1 MKKSILASVIALGM
15 VSGLAQA
22 AGNEVQFVGSVV
34 ATTCDLE
41 ASGTGSDAGLVKN
54 IIELGQTKINTPGK
68 EVTFAFKPVNNAQN
82 QQNCEQLAADPN
94 SKVVLTWNSN
104 AFDGQNGLGA
114 ISGAASDAFVKV
126 QALNADT
133 NNNVVMLTSGASQE
147 FAAAKLASD
156 GLQYKAQLV
165 GKTTP
170 GDFQTAS
177 KFTVYYK

>member
-54 IIELGQTKINTPGK
+54 IIALGQAKKGTEGK
-68 EVTFAFKPVNNAQN
+68 EVTFAFKPVNDAANKT
-82 QQNCEQLAADPN
+82 NCQGLDPN
-94 SKVVLTWNSN
+94 STVVITWNSN
-104 AFDGQNGLGA
+104 AFDGQNGLTA
-114 ISGAASDAFVKV
+114 LSGAASDAFVKV
-126 QALNADT
+126 LPLNAKTGND
-133 NNNVVMLTSGASQE
+133 VPMLTSGSSQE
-147 FAAAKLASD
+147 FEAAKLTSD

-165 GKTTP
+165 GGQQA

>member
-54 IIELGQTKINTPGK
+54 IIALGQAEKGKGGK
-68 EVTFAFKPVNNAQN
+68 EVTFAFKPVNDAANKT
-82 QQNCEQLAADPN
+82 NCQGLAPN
-94 SKVVLTWNSN
+94 STVVITWNSN
-104 AFDGQNGLGA
+104 AFDGQNGLTA
-114 ISGAASDAFVKV
+114 LSGAASDAFVKV
-126 QALNADT
+126 LPLNAKTGND
-133 NNNVVMLTSGASQE
+133 VPMLTSGSSQE
-147 FAAAKLASD
+147 FEAAKLTSD

-165 GKTTP
+165 GRQQA

>member
-54 IIELGQTKINTPGK
+54 IIALGQAEKGKGGK
-68 EVTFAFKPVNNAQN
+68 EVTFAFKPVNDAANKT
-82 QQNCEQLAADPN
+82 NCQGLAPN
-94 SKVVLTWNSN
+94 STVVITWNSN
-104 AFDGQNGLGA
+104 AFDGQNGLTA
-114 ISGAASDAFVKV
+114 LSGAASDAFVRV
-126 QALNADT
+126 QPVNANAGNDAP
-133 NNNVVMLTSGASQE
+133 MLTSGSSQE

>member
-82 QQNCEQLAADPN
+82 QQNCEQLAAGPT

-147 FAAAKLASD
+147 FAVAKLASD

>member
-82 QQNCEQLAADPN
+82 QQNCEQLAAGPN

-165 GKTTP
+165 GKTQP

-177 KFTVYYK
+177 KFTVHYK

>member
-54 IIELGQTKINTPGK
+54 IIELGQTEINTPGK

-82 QQNCEQLAADPN
+82 QQNCEQLAGSN

-114 ISGAASDAFVKV
+114 ISGAASDAFVRV

-133 NNNVVMLTSGASQE
+133 NNNVVMLTSGDSQE

-165 GKTTP
+165 GKTQP

-177 KFTVYYK
+177 KFTVHYK

>member
-54 IIELGQTKINTPGK
+54 IIALGQAEKGKGGK
-68 EVTFAFKPVNNAQN
+68 EVTFAFKPVNDAANKT
-82 QQNCEQLAADPN
+82 NCQGLAPN
-94 SKVVLTWNSN
+94 STVVITWNSN
-104 AFDGQNGLGA
+104 AFDGQNGLKA
-114 ISGAASDAFVKV
+114 LSGAASDAFVTV

-133 NNNVVMLTSGASQE
+133 NNNVVMLTSGDSQE

-165 GKTTP
+165 GKIQP

-177 KFTVYYK
+177 KFTVHYK

>member
-82 QQNCEQLAADPN
+82 QQNCEQLAAGPN

-133 NNNVVMLTSGASQE
+133 NNNVVMLTSGDSQE

-165 GKTTP
+165 GKTQP

-177 KFTVYYK
+177 KFTVHYK

>member
-82 QQNCEQLAADPN
+82 QQNCEQLATGPN

-165 GKTTP
+165 GKKTP

>member
-54 IIELGQTKINTPGK
+54 IIELGQTPMNTSGK
-68 EVTFAFKPVNNAQN
+68 EVVFAFKPVNNAEN
-82 QQNCEQLAADPN
+82 QKNCEQVMANAN
-94 SKVVLTWNSN
+94 SKVVITWNSN
-104 AFDGQNGLGA
+104 AFDGQNGLKA
-114 ISGAASDAFVKV
+114 LSGAASDAFVRV
-126 QALNADT
+126 QPVNANAGNDAP
-133 NNNVVMLTSGASQE
+133 MLTSGSSQE
-147 FAAAKLASD
+147 FAAAKLTSD
-156 GLQYKAQLV
+156 GLKYKAQLV
-165 GKTTP
+165 GKQQA

>member
-82 QQNCEQLAADPN
+82 QQNCEQLAAGPN

-114 ISGAASDAFVKV
+114 ISGAASDAFVTV

-133 NNNVVMLTSGASQE
+133 NNNVVMLTSGDSQE

-165 GKTTP
+165 GKTQP

-177 KFTVYYK
+177 KFTVHYK

>member
-82 QQNCEQLAADPN
+82 QQNCEQLAAGPN

>member
-54 IIELGQTKINTPGK
+54 IIELGQTKMNTPGK
-68 EVTFAFKPVNNAQN
+68 EVTFAFKPVNNAEN
-82 QQNCEQLAADPN
+82 QKNCEQVMANSN

-114 ISGAASDAFVKV
+114 LSGAASDAFVKV

-133 NNNVVMLTSGASQE
+133 NNNVVMLTSGDSQE

-165 GKTTP
+165 GVTKP

>member
-34 ATTCDLE
+34 TTTCDLE
-41 ASGTGSDAGLVKN
+41 ASGTGSNAGLVKN
-54 IIELGQTKINTPGK
+54 IIELGQAVKGNPGK
-68 EVTFAFKPVNNAQN
+68 EVTFAFKPVNNAGN
-82 QQNCEQLAADPN
+82 QTNCQGLDPT
-94 SKVVLTWNSN
+94 SKVVITWNSN
-104 AFDGQNGLGA
+104 AFDGLNGLKA
-114 ISGAASDAFVKV
+114 LSGAASDAYVKV
-126 QALNADT
+126 QALNAEGSG
-133 NNNVVMLTSGASQE
+133 NAVMLTSGASQE
-147 FAAAKLASD
+147 FTADKLKSN

-165 GKTTP
+165 GGQQA

>member
-68 EVTFAFKPVNNAQN
+68 EVTFVFKPVNDAQN
-82 QQNCEQLAADPN
+82 QQNCEQLAGSG

-114 ISGAASDAFVKV
+114 ISGAASDAFVTV

-165 GKTTP
+165 GKTQP

-177 KFTVYYK
+177 KFTVHYK

>member
-34 ATTCDLE
+34 TDTCDLE
-41 ASGTGSDAGLVKN
+41 ASEIGSNAGLVKN
-54 IIELGQTKINTPGK
+54 IIALGQTAKGEAGK
-68 EVTFAFKPVNNAQN
+68 EVTFAFKPVNNAGN
-82 QQNCEQLAADPN
+82 QTNCQGLDSN
-94 SKVVLTWNSN
+94 SKVVITWNSN
-104 AFDGQNGLGA
+104 AFDGQNGLKA
-114 ISGAASDAFVKV
+114 LSGAASDAFVKV
-126 QALNADT
+126 QALNA
-133 NNNVVMLTSGASQE
+133 NAGNNVVMLTSGASQE
-147 FAAAKLASD
+147 FAAAKLTSD

-165 GKTTP
+165 GGQKA

>member
-54 IIELGQTKINTPGK
+54 IIALGQAKKGGEGK
-68 EVTFAFKPVNNAQN
+68 KVTFAFKPVNDAENKA
-82 QQNCEQLAADPN
+82 NCQGLADAN
-94 SKVVLTWNSN
+94 GTVVITWNSD
-104 AFDGQNGLGA
+104 AFDGRNGLA
-114 ISGAASDAFVKV
+114 ALSGAASDAFVRV
-126 QALNADT
+126 QPVNANAD
-133 NNNVVMLTSGASQE
+133 NDAPMLTSGSSQE
-147 FAAAKLASD
+147 FAAAKLTSD

-165 GKTTP
+165 GKQQA

-177 KFTVYYK
+177 KFTVHYK

>member
-54 IIELGQTKINTPGK
+54 IIELGQTKINTSGK

-82 QQNCEQLAADPN
+82 QQNCEQLAAGPN

>member
-41 ASGTGSDAGLVKN
+41 ASGMGSDAGLVKN
-54 IIELGQTKINTPGK
+54 VIELGQTKINTSGK
-68 EVTFAFKPVNNAQN
+68 EVTFAFKPVNGAEN
-82 QQNCEQLAADPN
+82 QKNCEQLAGSN

-114 ISGAASDAFVKV
+114 ISGAASDAFVTV

-147 FAAAKLASD
+147 FAADKLASD

-165 GKTTP
+165 GKTQP

-177 KFTVYYK
+177 KFTVHYK

>member
-82 QQNCEQLAADPN
+82 QKNCEQLAGSN

-114 ISGAASDAFVKV
+114 ISGAASDAFVTV

-133 NNNVVMLTSGASQE
+133 NNNVVMLTSGDSQE

-165 GKTTP
+165 GKTQP

-177 KFTVYYK
+177 KFTVHYK

>member
-34 ATTCDLE
+34 TTTCDLE

-54 IIELGQTKINTPGK
+54 IIELGQTPMNTSGK

-82 QQNCEQLAADPN
+82 QQNCEQLAAGPN

-165 GKTTP
+165 GGQQA

>member
-82 QQNCEQLAADPN
+82 QQNCEQLAAGPN

-133 NNNVVMLTSGASQE
+133 NNNVVMLTSGDSQE

-165 GKTTP
+165 GKTQP